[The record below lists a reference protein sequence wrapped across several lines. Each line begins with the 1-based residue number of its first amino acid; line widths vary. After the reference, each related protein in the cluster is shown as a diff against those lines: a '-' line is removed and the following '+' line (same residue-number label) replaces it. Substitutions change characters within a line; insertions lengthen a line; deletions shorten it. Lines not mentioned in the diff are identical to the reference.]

1 MVPLVLEDA
10 LSLEPAEVFSGTPEA
25 AALLLRD
32 AVQLRA
38 SQEGPVQVAT
48 AESLTGGDV
57 GGAICTVPGASAYY
71 RGGVIS
77 YAYEVKAQV
86 LGVDAQLL
94 AREGAVHPAVA
105 VQMAVGAVPIMRC
118 LPRVLPVL
126 ILRMVSRWVRSILAC
141 VPRVVL
147 RCLSATIRGIARRFV
162 RRRAQMRLPCWRV
175 RCAAVPVGF

>member
-1 MVPLVLEDA
+1 
-10 LSLEPAEVFSGTPEA
+10 
-25 AALLLRD
+25 
-32 AVQLRA
+32 
-38 SQEGPVQVAT
+38 VAT

-105 VQMAVGAVPIMRC
+105 VQMAVGAARVCGADYAVLAVMGVVSFC
-118 LPRVLPVL
+118 LVWAG
-126 ILRMVSRWVRSILAC
+126 VSRIPEVMIIYAEHCIILYNST
-141 VPRVVL
+141 V
-147 RCLSATIRGIARRFV
+147 ARLGSKNQAFLQYFLIFIVFFEYSYHEYAVFV
-162 RRRAQMRLPCWRV
+162 RIFRILPDSYATAPLHRYTKCPKQFLQI
-175 RCAAVPVGF
+175 CKKCPPG